1 MASEKEFICAPM
13 AAILT
18 TFLTHPLNKLIYRQ
32 ILEHSKLSS
41 ASASLS
47 KEGPFLL
54 FRGVLP
60 PILQKVIDS
69 TAMFGTYSTASHNLR
84 RFRMQPR
91 LEIFLSGAA
100 AGTMEAIVMPFER
113 IQLLLVHRKYQ
124 SEFKNTMDAFIKIGR
139 QYGFKEYYR
148 GLSVIWI
155 RNASACSSFFLAK
168 AEVKRIFG
176 VDNNVYSE
184 GFKNFCTGGVV
195 GGFISVLVY
204 PFKVMKVVYHR
215 KLGVPTPSFR
225 EVISTIYNDEVDGK
239 GVKNFYRGV
248 WLNAAR
254 ALLNWG
260 IMNMSY
266 EFFMTIM

>member
-1 MASEKEFICAPM
+1 MGSEKEFICAPLS
-13 AAILT
+13 AILT
-18 TFLTHPLNKLIYRQ
+18 TVATYPLNKLIYRQ
-32 ILEHSKLSS
+32 ILEHSKLTK
-41 ASASLS
+41 ASASMS
-47 KEGPFLL
+47 REGPFLL

-60 PILQKVIDS
+60 PILQKIINS
-69 TAMFGTYSTASHNLR
+69 TAMFGTYSTASHCLE
-84 RFRMQPR
+84 RFHLHPQ
-91 LEIFLSGAA
+91 LEIFLSGVA
-100 AGTMEAIVMPFER
+100 AGTIEAIVMPFER

-124 SEFKNTMDAFIKIGR
+124 NDFKNTMDAFAKVGM

-176 VDNNVYSE
+176 VKNNVYSE
-184 GFKNFCTGGVV
+184 GFKNFCTGGIV
-195 GGFISVLVY
+195 GGIISVLVY

-215 KLGVPTPSFR
+215 KLGPPSPSFR
-225 EVISTIYNDEVDGK
+225 QVFSAIYNSDVDGR

-254 ALLNWG
+254 SLLNWG
-260 IMNMSY
+260 ILNMSY
-266 EFFMTIM
+266 EFFMSLM